1 MCLSSTPGNLFLYVQ
16 SGKTPSDT
24 CILNEFPIY
33 NSTVSVQLCC
43 MQCSALPQ
51 CVGIDIIE
59 NEAKTCRLLR
69 GFTAVIPTPTTS
81 NEAVRYEKVHALGFK
96 FVITLL

>member
-16 SGKTPSDT
+16 SSKTPSDT
-24 CILNEFPIY
+24 CIQNEFPIY
-33 NSTVSVQLCC
+33 NSTVAVQLCS

-59 NEAKTCRLLR
+59 NEAKTCRHLR
-69 GFTAVIPTPTTS
+69 GFTAVMPTPTTS

-96 FVITLL
+96 FLITLL